1 MLVKLSPK
9 QRDSRLREEFGAI
22 WVNPEKI
29 CKIEQLIDWR
39 EVGKESGRERHVS
52 YRVTFDGESEQRL
65 DQAQFDELMDALS
78 VRTGGEL

>member
-22 WVNPEKI
+22 WINPEKI

-39 EVGKESGRERHVS
+39 EVGKESGLDRHVW
-52 YRVTFDGESEQRL
+52 YRITFDGDCEQRL
-65 DQAQFDELMDALS
+65 EQVQFDELMAELS
-78 VRTGGEL
+78 TPWQ